1 MTDSIFDGL
10 HYLVTIRQTHHL
22 YVSLIWSVIILIIY
36 QKKKSVIILILCFV
50 FQTTFNCIKIGKFH
64 FSILYLLMSMQ
75 ICKIN
80 IMKRCLNLPQ
90 NKLLMAFI
98 LCKLQLSALL
108 KTNNCIAIFPVHW
121 RWSSTWLIWHALH
134 LLLLVLYSIFIS
146 LICISSFLI
155 FCSMRRIRYWPMYI
169 SKQN

>member
-1 MTDSIFDGL
+1 MLLF
-10 HYLVTIRQTHHL
+10 YLFIK
-22 YVSLIWSVIILIIY
+22 
-36 QKKKSVIILILCFV
+36 KKKSVIILILCFV

-75 ICKIN
+75 TCTIN

-98 LCKLQLSALL
+98 LYKLQLSALL

-121 RWSSTWLIWHALH
+121 RWSFTYLVNMTCSAPFIIGFVLH
-134 LLLLVLYSIFIS
+134 FHLPDMYL
-146 LICISSFLI
+146 
-155 FCSMRRIRYWPMYI
+155 FCFYYFVVWEG
-169 SKQN
+169 